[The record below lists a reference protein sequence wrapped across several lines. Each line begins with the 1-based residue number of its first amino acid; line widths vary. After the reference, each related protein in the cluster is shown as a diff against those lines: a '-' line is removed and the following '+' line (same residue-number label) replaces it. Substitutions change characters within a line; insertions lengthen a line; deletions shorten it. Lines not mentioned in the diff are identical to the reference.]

1 MGVLMLLFIGLF
13 ILIIIGQ
20 LLLYKNS
27 EGPIGFIWN
36 TILGLLLSYLI
47 YTSLPSNEIIEKI
60 LSLSWGILAVVA
72 LIIGNRF
79 PKKEL
84 LSKILFSLAVI
95 GGCIHL
101 YFL

>member
-13 ILIIIGQ
+13 ILVIIGQ
-20 LLLYKNS
+20 FLLYRNS
-27 EGPIGFIWN
+27 EGTIGFIWN

-47 YTSLPSNEIIEKI
+47 YTSLPSNEMIEKI

-79 PKKEL
+79 PKREL
-84 LSKILFSLAVI
+84 FSKILFSLAVI